1 MLHHTCDLCGQR
13 IDDGRFIIRLEVF
26 PAFDPEEITEADLDQ
41 DNLEEISEMLAEMD
55 LTGELHLDDC
65 EPRTFRYDLCRD
77 CCQEY
82 RKDPLALHRPRRMKF
97 SEN

>member
-41 DNLEEISEMLAEMD
+41 DNLEGTSIARKPMGKHLNY
-55 LTGELHLDDC
+55 LLLHLC
-65 EPRTFRYDLCRD
+65 YLLLHPKQLDLAQLFLTD
-77 CCQEY
+77 
-82 RKDPLALHRPRRMKF
+82 
-97 SEN
+97 